1 MSYGPPPPG
10 NPGPPHGGGYGPPTG
25 GYGPPPGDSGGYP
38 PPGGPGGYGPP
49 SGGQPGFNGGTPPDN
64 GLTWAIV
71 AIFCCWP
78 FAIPAIVNAS
88 KVNDLWNRGD
98 QGGALEAQ
106 TQAKKWTKIAFILGS
121 IVWVLNIAL
130 YACSAI
136 FATSS
141 VYY

>member
-10 NPGPPHGGGYGPPTG
+10 NPGQPPGGTG
-25 GYGPPPGDSGGYP
+25 GYGP

-49 SGGQPGFNGGTPPDN
+49 TGGQPGYGGQPGGTPPDN

-71 AIFCCWP
+71 AVFCCWP
-78 FAIPAIVNAS
+78 FAIPAIVNAA

-121 IVWVLNIAL
+121 IGWVL
-130 YACSAI
+130 AI
-136 FATSS
+136 VFYGFLAVVAVSTST
-141 VYY
+141 Y